1 VTFDRASVLQGF
13 RDGLPIAIA
22 AIPFG
27 LIIGLSGVQAG
38 LTALQSSAM
47 PYVVY
52 AGASQLAS
60 LQLLGGG
67 APLVVIWLT
76 AALINVRF
84 LIYSA
89 SLAGHFAHLSVP
101 WRLLLAYVTTDQ
113 VFGLTVTRFRTA
125 HKPKNPG
132 AYFLVLAGL
141 CWLAWTGAGVVGA
154 TMGTALP
161 TAWQLD
167 FIVPLIFL
175 ALLVSSLRNGPAWAA
190 AVVGGGV
197 AVLAQGLPYNAGLIV
212 GTLAGITSGTLL
224 ERARNGN

>member
-1 VTFDRASVLQGF
+1 
-13 RDGLPIAIA
+13 
-22 AIPFG
+22 
-27 LIIGLSGVQAG
+27 
-38 LTALQSSAM
+38 M

-67 APLVVIWLT
+67 APLLVIWLT
-76 AALINVRF
+76 SALINVRF

-89 SLAGHFAHLSVP
+89 SLAGHFAHLSKP

-113 VFGLTVTRFRTA
+113 VFGLAVTRFRGDYA
-125 HKPKNPG
+125 PKSKG
-132 AYFLVLAGL
+132 AYFLLLAGI
-141 CWLAWTGAGVVGA
+141 CWIAWTGAGVVGA

-161 TAWQLD
+161 AAWQLE

-175 ALLVSSLRNGPAWAA
+175 ALLVSSLRNGPSWAA

-197 AVLAQGLPYNAGLIV
+197 AVLAQGLPFNAGLIV
-212 GTLAGITSGTLL
+212 GTLAGITTGALL
-224 ERARNGN
+224 ERARNRT